1 MANALKTLAFCVL
14 ALAAAGCEMMQPRP
28 DPMLDRVAE
37 LDRRIAAL
45 ERVLAS
51 GSLIELTVQ
60 VDELQRE
67 TSELQGRT
75 DTLEYNSTSTA
86 QRQRDLYL
94 DLDDRI
100 RMLEEQLQAQMIAR
114 DREAAQAAVATE
126 ATTGALP
133 VPGGTDRQNYE
144 AALDILKQQDY
155 ERAGDA
161 FRQFLT
167 SFPDSLLADNA
178 QYWLAETHY
187 VRKEYSE
194 ALIQFQLVLSAYPR
208 SRKLPDALLK
218 IGYSHYEL
226 QRWDEARQA
235 LERVTSEFSD
245 STAATLAAQRLR
257 RMDEEGR

>member
-1 MANALKTLAFCVL
+1 MANAAKSLAFFPLVL
-14 ALAAAGCEMMQPRP
+14 AIAGCEMMQPRP
-28 DPMLDRVAE
+28 DPMLEQVDE

-67 TSELQGRT
+67 TAELQGRT

-86 QRQRDLYL
+86 ERQRDLYL

-100 RMLEEQLQAQMIAR
+100 RMLEEQLQAQMVAR
-114 DREAAQAAVATE
+114 DREAAAAPAT
-126 ATTGALP
+126 APPSALP

-155 ERAGDA
+155 ERAGAA
-161 FRQFLT
+161 FRLFLR
-167 SFPDSLLADNA
+167 SYPDSLLA

-187 VRKEYSE
+187 VRKEYGE
-194 ALIQFQLVLSAYPR
+194 ALAQFRLVLSAYPR

-226 QRWDEARQA
+226 QQWGDARQA
-235 LERVTSEFSD
+235 LEQVTMEYPD
-245 STAATLAAQRLR
+245 STAATLASQRLR